1 MSANWGQQDV
11 SACRVEAKLRSLNF
25 GELVNARRDPIAL
38 LFNVRNPMLSMM
50 RILLLTIL
58 IWGGVPAIAQ
68 DVKHHA
74 KHAVELG
81 WSYFQK
87 GDMDTALKRFNQ
99 ALILDPDFAPGYFG
113 IAYVYSVQNKLDL
126 AIKNYQKS
134 IEKDPT
140 HSDSYSN
147 LGLALLYSD
156 KPEEALLML
165 KRAVEINPKNGDAQ
179 VNIGLYYFR
188 VGDYS
193 AAWKHIHL
201 AQENNAA
208 VKPEFLRDLKG
219 KMSEP
224 K

>member
-1 MSANWGQQDV
+1 MDTDGQKALVGVVIPFNERQVRRLMFSA
-11 SACRVEAKLRSLNF
+11 
-25 GELVNARRDPIAL
+25 
-38 LFNVRNPMLSMM
+38 M

-58 IWGGVPAIAQ
+58 LCIGGPAAAQ

-113 IAYVYSVQNKLDL
+113 IAYVYSVQNRLDL
-126 AIKNYQKS
+126 AIKNYENS

-147 LGLALLYSD
+147 LGLALLYSN
-156 KPEEALLML
+156 KPTEALPML
-165 KRAVEINPKNGDAQ
+165 KKAIEIAPKNGDAQ
-179 VNIGLYYFR
+179 VNIALYYFG
-188 VGDYS
+188 VGDY
-193 AAWKHIHL
+193 AATWKHIHL
-201 AQENNAA
+201 AQDNSAT
-208 VKPEFLRDLKG
+208 VKPEFLRDLKS
-219 KMSEP
+219 KMPEP
-224 K
+224 KRSGDNG

>member
-1 MSANWGQQDV
+1 M
-11 SACRVEAKLRSLNF
+11 RS
-25 GELVNARRDPIAL
+25 
-38 LFNVRNPMLSMM
+38 ML

-58 IWGGVPAIAQ
+58 LWSGGSAMAQ

-113 IAYVYSVQNKLDL
+113 IAYVYSVQNKLEL
-126 AIKNYQKS
+126 AIQNYKKS

-156 KPEEALLML
+156 KPIEALPML
-165 KRAVEINPKNGDAQ
+165 K
-179 VNIGLYYFR
+179 
-188 VGDYS
+188 
-193 AAWKHIHL
+193 
-201 AQENNAA
+201 
-208 VKPEFLRDLKG
+208 KP
-219 KMSEP
+219 
-224 K
+224 